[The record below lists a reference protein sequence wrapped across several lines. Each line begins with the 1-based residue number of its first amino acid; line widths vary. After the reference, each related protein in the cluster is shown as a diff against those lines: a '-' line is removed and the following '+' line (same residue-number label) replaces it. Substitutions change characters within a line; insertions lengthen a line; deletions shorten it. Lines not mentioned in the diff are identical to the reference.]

1 MIRFREHSG
10 LTFVV
15 VLAIT
20 VLTAAPAW
28 PQETPDTQSPSKENP
43 DVQLQKES
51 PQPAVNEPA
60 LAGLSAD
67 ASSSDASAS
76 NPLPEGERFRLLGGG
91 QLLGMQPGA
100 IRLGPVYLSSVD
112 LMGAYE
118 NFDGSGGKNII
129 RAGILSTN
137 IVFDKQFGA
146 HNRLALQYHPQLFV
160 VNGDFQYD
168 FLGHS
173 ANLSG
178 FYTLSPRWTM
188 NIYDTYAYLSNIQQ
202 RLQTLT
208 GLGFDTSTGY
218 TASNRFLLSPGNFVT
233 NSSGM
238 SLGYKAGERTT
249 ITLSPIINYAYTN
262 SPGGLSGLQYGGVV
276 GISHQLSESRTA
288 MASYSAQKTDY
299 SQQFSSAWYHTIS
312 VGLSQAFGRTAFITV
327 TGQANTIV
335 ESGSTHWTGGGSLS
349 FTKTFGKT
357 ALAASYMRS
366 NQFLSTLNNGFG
378 DFVQVTL
385 SRQFTQKFQGTIG
398 GGMYNGLWAPKGNK
412 SYYGSATLSY
422 QLLSNLFGVASY
434 ALRKQSGDSSVLL
447 IGTENVATVGLQWI
461 PGGRPTVP

>member
-1 MIRFREHSG
+1 
-10 LTFVV
+10 
-15 VLAIT
+15 
-20 VLTAAPAW
+20 
-28 PQETPDTQSPSKENP
+28 
-43 DVQLQKES
+43 
-51 PQPAVNEPA
+51 
-60 LAGLSAD
+60 
-67 ASSSDASAS
+67 
-76 NPLPEGERFRLLGGG
+76 
-91 QLLGMQPGA
+91 
-100 IRLGPVYLSSVD
+100 
-112 LMGAYE
+112 
-118 NFDGSGGKNII
+118 
-129 RAGILSTN
+129 
-137 IVFDKQFGA
+137 
-146 HNRLALQYHPQLFV
+146 
-160 VNGDFQYD
+160 
-168 FLGHS
+168 
-173 ANLSG
+173 
-178 FYTLSPRWTM
+178 
-188 NIYDTYAYLSNIQQ
+188 
-202 RLQTLT
+202 
-208 GLGFDTSTGY
+208 
-218 TASNRFLLSPGNFVT
+218 
-233 NSSGM
+233 
-238 SLGYKAGERTT
+238 
-249 ITLSPIINYAYTN
+249 
-262 SPGGLSGLQYGGVV
+262 
-276 GISHQLSESRTA
+276 

-349 FTKTFGKT
+349 LTKTFGKT